1 MTKVLLVDDN
11 DSILGLFTMILT
23 REGYSVAVASNGV
36 EALSLARRKK
46 FDVVITDI
54 IMPFKDGIETIMEL
68 KGLFPAIKIIAI
80 SGGERKGNKDLLRM
94 AEMAGACRIVSKP
107 FEPHDLVA
115 TLKDCLAT

>member
-1 MTKVLLVDDN
+1 
-11 DSILGLFTMILT
+11 MILT
-23 REGYSVAVASNGV
+23 REGYSVEVASNGV

-68 KGLFPAIKIIAI
+68 KGLYPDIKIIAI
-80 SGGERKGNKDLLRM
+80 SGGDRKGNKDLLRM